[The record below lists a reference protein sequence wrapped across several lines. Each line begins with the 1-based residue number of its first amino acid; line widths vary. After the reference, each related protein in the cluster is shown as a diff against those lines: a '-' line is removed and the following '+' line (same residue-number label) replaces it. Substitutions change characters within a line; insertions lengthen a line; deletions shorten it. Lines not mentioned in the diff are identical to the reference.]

1 MSLLYTC
8 VPKITIM
15 WCMLPEIWNTTD
27 LIFLSFWAISCT
39 FTPLLTPKIKIWS
52 KFLKKSWW
60 YYSLHMRTINEDN
73 MMNHSWDIRHDKLSF
88 LSFWVIFCP
97 LTFLTIW
104 TIKIFKKMKKKMPEN
119 ISTTNDDQMMYDSWD
134 MEYHRQNFLSFRTI
148 FCPFTPLTTQK
159 IKILKKW
166 KCL

>member
-1 MSLLYTC
+1 
-8 VPKITIM
+8 
-15 WCMLPEIWNTTD
+15 
-27 LIFLSFWAISCT
+27 
-39 FTPLLTPKIKIWS
+39 
-52 KFLKKSWW
+52 
-60 YYSLHMRTINEDN
+60 
-73 MMNHSWDIRHDKLSF
+73 MNHSWDIRHDKLSF

-148 FCPFTPLTTQK
+148 FCHFTPPNNPENQNSEKMKKVPVDITILHRCTINENHMMHVSWDMEHDRHIFFSFWTIFCPFNPLTTQK
-159 IKILKKW
+159 IKILNKRK
-166 KCL
+166 KCLQISLFHTSVP